1 MAITP
6 LDLHLTDANILVD
19 AANNLT
25 RRSEDGTVQK
35 CLLLL
40 EMLVLSLSLQFEA
53 SDPRPIIYAVLS
65 IAKET
70 ATVVSDMKAKRIW
83 LIQDY
88 RNHRN

>member
-1 MAITP
+1 
-6 LDLHLTDANILVD
+6 
-19 AANNLT
+19 
-25 RRSEDGTVQK
+25 
-35 CLLLL
+35 
-40 EMLVLSLSLQFEA
+40 MLVLSLSLQFEA

-70 ATVVSDMKAKRIW
+70 ATEVSDMKAKRIW